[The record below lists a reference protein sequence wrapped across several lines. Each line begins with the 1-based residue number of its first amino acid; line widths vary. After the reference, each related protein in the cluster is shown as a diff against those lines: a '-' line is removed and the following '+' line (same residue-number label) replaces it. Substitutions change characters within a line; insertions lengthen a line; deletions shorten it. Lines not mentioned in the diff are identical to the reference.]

1 MIRLVRSMNTIED
14 IVANTSLKGMAE
26 ATLQLMMV
34 VREKMPA
41 MKYLQCEVSRKEI
54 IDIDETFYALNKE
67 VFTRAGF
74 IEEEHESSQ

>member
-1 MIRLVRSMNTIED
+1 MQRLIRSMDTIEN
-14 IVANTSLKGMAE
+14 IVADTSLKGMAE
-26 ATLQLMMV
+26 ATLQLMMT
-34 VREKMPA
+34 VREEMPA

-74 IEEEHESSQ
+74 VEEQKEGEL